1 VGETDVVEPAF
12 ARKATDEY
20 AADVA
25 MNRNDLRHVD
35 MNLLVIFEALMF
47 ERNLTRVAEK
57 HFMGQP
63 AVSAA
68 LGRLRDLF
76 DDPLLIRS
84 GRHMEPTPRAQA
96 ILAELQPALD
106 TISGAVSRAKAFEPA
121 SSDSVFRVGLSDDA
135 EFGLFPPLLNR
146 LREEAP
152 GVVIVVRRA
161 NYLLMPALLAS
172 GEISVGVSYTT
183 DLPANAKRRK
193 MRDIG
198 CKVLRGDSRPGPLTL
213 DEYCARPHAMVSFSG
228 DLSGNIDLD
237 LAKVGRARRVV
248 LGVPQFNGLRALLKG
263 TELIAT
269 VPDYAACA
277 LIEDGALRA
286 DEPPFPIVPAE
297 LSMAWSGVHDNDPG
311 ERWLRGHIACFMS
324 AALPG
329 SP

>member
-1 VGETDVVEPAF
+1 
-12 ARKATDEY
+12 
-20 AADVA
+20 
-25 MNRNDLRHVD
+25 LD

-47 ERNLTRVAEK
+47 ELNLTRVAEK
-57 HFMGQP
+57 LFMGQP

-76 DDPLLIRS
+76 DDPLLLRN
-84 GRHMEPTPRAQA
+84 GRAMEPTARALS
-96 ILAELQPALD
+96 ILSELQPALD
-106 TISGAVSRAKAFEPA
+106 TISGAVSRAKDFEPSS
-121 SSDSVFRVGLSDDA
+121 SSDVFRLGLSDDA
-135 EFGLFPPLLNR
+135 EFGLFPPLLNK

-152 GVVIVVRRA
+152 GVIIVVRRA
-161 NYLLMPALLAS
+161 NFLLMPAMLAS

-183 DLPANAKRRK
+183 DLPANAKRKK

-237 LAKVGRARRVV
+237 LARVGRCRKVV
-248 LGVPQFNGLRALLKG
+248 LAVPQFSGLRALLKG

-277 LIEDGALRA
+277 LVEDCALRA
-286 DEPPFPIVPAE
+286 EDPPFPIDAAE
-297 LSMAWSGVHDNDPG
+297 LSMVWSGVHDNDPA
-311 ERWLRGHIACFMS
+311 ERWLRKRIAEYMS
-324 AALPG
+324 APG
-329 SP
+329 IVAD